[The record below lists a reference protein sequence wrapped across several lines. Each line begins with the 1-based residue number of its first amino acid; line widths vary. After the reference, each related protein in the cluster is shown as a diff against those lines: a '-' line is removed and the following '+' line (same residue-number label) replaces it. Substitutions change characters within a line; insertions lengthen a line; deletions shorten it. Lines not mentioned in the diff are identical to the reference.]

1 VCLIRKALY
10 GLKQSGRQ
18 WYKKLDEKLKQQ
30 KLKPLNSDPCVYIN
44 KEHGNI
50 VIVVIYVDD
59 LMVASDNPRKLQR
72 LKSELSKSFEMKDL
86 GPLSFCLGIE
96 FTQDVKKQTIT
107 MSQSKYI
114 KETLSRFNME
124 NCKGV
129 TTPINPNEKLSKEM
143 CPKTEEEK
151 KAVEMLPYQSLV
163 GSLMYLA
170 VSTRPDIAHAVSM
183 LSQFNTNFGEQHWRA
198 AKRVLRYL
206 KNTENLSLMFK
217 KYGQELVG
225 YADADWGASI
235 DDRRSYTGYVFNFA
249 NVAVS
254 WESRKQRTVAMSST
268 EAEYMALSESTKE
281 AIHLRRFLSEVLD
294 QPSTTII
301 FNDNQGAGQLSKNH
315 VFHNR
320 TKHVDIRHHFI
331 REAVEREDIK
341 VEYLPTDQM
350 PADVLTKGL
359 SSPKQNKCIHA
370 LGMTT
375 TT

>member
-1 VCLIRKALY
+1 
-10 GLKQSGRQ
+10 
-18 WYKKLDEKLKQQ
+18 
-30 KLKPLNSDPCVYIN
+30 
-44 KEHGNI
+44 
-50 VIVVIYVDD
+50 
-59 LMVASDNPRKLQR
+59 
-72 LKSELSKSFEMKDL
+72 
-86 GPLSFCLGIE
+86 
-96 FTQDVKKQTIT
+96 
-107 MSQSKYI
+107 
-114 KETLSRFNME
+114 
-124 NCKGV
+124 
-129 TTPINPNEKLSKEM
+129 
-143 CPKTEEEK
+143 
-151 KAVEMLPYQSLV
+151 
-163 GSLMYLA
+163 
-170 VSTRPDIAHAVSM
+170 
-183 LSQFNTNFGEQHWRA
+183 
-198 AKRVLRYL
+198 
-206 KNTENLSLMFK
+206 MFK
-217 KYGQELVG
+217 KSGQELVG

-235 DDRRSYTGYVFNFA
+235 NDRRSYKGYVFNFA
-249 NVAVS
+249 NAAVS

-268 EAEYMALSESTKE
+268 ETEYMALSESTKE

-331 REAVEREDIK
+331 REAVERGDIK

>member
-1 VCLIRKALY
+1 
-10 GLKQSGRQ
+10 
-18 WYKKLDEKLKQQ
+18 
-30 KLKPLNSDPCVYIN
+30 
-44 KEHGNI
+44 
-50 VIVVIYVDD
+50 
-59 LMVASDNPRKLQR
+59 
-72 LKSELSKSFEMKDL
+72 
-86 GPLSFCLGIE
+86 
-96 FTQDVKKQTIT
+96 
-107 MSQSKYI
+107 
-114 KETLSRFNME
+114 
-124 NCKGV
+124 
-129 TTPINPNEKLSKEM
+129 
-143 CPKTEEEK
+143 
-151 KAVEMLPYQSLV
+151 
-163 GSLMYLA
+163 
-170 VSTRPDIAHAVSM
+170 
-183 LSQFNTNFGEQHWRA
+183 
-198 AKRVLRYL
+198 
-206 KNTENLSLMFK
+206 
-217 KYGQELVG
+217 
-225 YADADWGASI
+225 
-235 DDRRSYTGYVFNFA
+235 
-249 NVAVS
+249 
-254 WESRKQRTVAMSST
+254 MSST

>member
-1 VCLIRKALY
+1 
-10 GLKQSGRQ
+10 
-18 WYKKLDEKLKQQ
+18 
-30 KLKPLNSDPCVYIN
+30 
-44 KEHGNI
+44 
-50 VIVVIYVDD
+50 
-59 LMVASDNPRKLQR
+59 
-72 LKSELSKSFEMKDL
+72 MKDL

-96 FTQDVKKQTIT
+96 FTQDVEKQTIT

-206 KNTENLSLMFK
+206 KNTENLGLMFK
-217 KYGQELVG
+217 KSGQELVG

-249 NVAVS
+249 NA
-254 WESRKQRTVAMSST
+254 A
-268 EAEYMALSESTKE
+268 YMALSESTKE

-331 REAVEREDIK
+331 REAVERGDIK